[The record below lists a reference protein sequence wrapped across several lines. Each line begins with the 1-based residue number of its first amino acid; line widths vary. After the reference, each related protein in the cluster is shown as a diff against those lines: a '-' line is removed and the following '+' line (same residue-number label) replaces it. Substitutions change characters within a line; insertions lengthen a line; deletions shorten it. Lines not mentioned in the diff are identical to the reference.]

1 VFRPPA
7 TGYVDRV
14 TDPANGPA
22 NGPDAPAPPGGPQR
36 GDAADGSRTPG
47 GPADPDTTPEPEAHA
62 TGDSREDPSPSPE
75 PTTDGEIHARTQ
87 TDQVNEEIQEENAET
102 ALDQPSDG
110 SGGE

>member
-1 VFRPPA
+1 MFHPPV

-14 TDPANGPA
+14 TDPANGP
-22 NGPDAPAPPGGPQR
+22 DAPAAPGGPQR

-47 GPADPDTTPEPEAHA
+47 GPADPDTAPEPEAHA
-62 TGDSREDPSPSPE
+62 TGDSPEDASPSPE
-75 PTTDGEIHARTQ
+75 PTADGEIHARTQ

-102 ALDQPSDG
+102 SLDQPSDG

>member
-1 VFRPPA
+1 MFHPRT

-14 TDPANGPA
+14 SDPANGPDT
-22 NGPDAPAPPGGPQR
+22 PTPPGGPQR
-36 GDAADGSRTPG
+36 SDAADGSRTPG

-62 TGDSREDPSPSPE
+62 TGDAAPDGSPSPE
-75 PTTDGEIHARTQ
+75 PTADGEIHARTQ
-87 TDQVNEEIQEENAET
+87 TDEVNEELQEENAET